1 MKEYSPG
8 QEASSKEATLIVHPY
23 TCICSSCGHEASSA
37 ESFHKTVM
45 GQAAI
50 ENPGL
55 RGCEATFV
63 ATASPWEGEHA
74 RQSGLKL
81 RPDLPFINNVNV
93 S

>member
-1 MKEYSPG
+1 VKELRKG
-8 QEASSKEATLIVHPY
+8 QEASIKEATLIVHAY

-37 ESFHKTVM
+37 ENAHRTVM

-81 RPDLPFINNVNV
+81 RPDLPFIQHQL
-93 S
+93 

>member
-1 MKEYSPG
+1 MKEYRQG
-8 QEASSKEATLIVHPY
+8 QEASSKEATLIVHAY

-37 ESFHKTVM
+37 ENAHQTIM
-45 GQAAI
+45 GQAGVK
-50 ENPGL
+50 NPQL
-55 RGCEATFV
+55 NGCGATFV

-81 RPDLPFINNVNV
+81 RPDLPFVKNINF

>member
-1 MKEYSPG
+1 VKEYRQG
-8 QEASSKEATLIVHPY
+8 QEASSKEATLIVHAY

-37 ESFHKTVM
+37 ENSHKTVM
-45 GQAAI
+45 GH
-50 ENPGL
+50 PGL

-81 RPDLPFINNVNV
+81 RPDLPFVKNINF